1 MTIEVSRSV
10 DSIAFY
16 EPEELAHFFVFYGAY
31 RLIVSAVNPTGIKLQ
46 TGDAFCTAY
55 YILGKRTVYV
65 SDCSV

>member
-31 RLIVSAVNPTGIKLQ
+31 RLIVSAGKSHRNQIGNRRR
-46 TGDAFCTAY
+46 
-55 YILGKRTVYV
+55 ILYCILYFKKEDRV
-65 SDCSV
+65 CF